1 MNAESNPSSYTVEDD
16 LQLADPTRAGY
27 TFAGWYTDRRL
38 TKPVSDIEAMK
49 GGKIFLYAKW
59 KANICTFVFYGGDA
73 GNDAPYSQTMT
84 SGKNV
89 KLLAN
94 RYSRAGYQFMGWT
107 TEPDGSGSRYSNMQ
121 LISGADVEDG
131 TVIELYAQ
139 WRANLKKIMFN
150 GVEYCAVNTLTDVV
164 QFSESTYHSV
174 CQAPNETETNAY
186 PGKCL
191 NFSYYYV
198 YCLMNGVAEPD
209 LAAGAR
215 GATNGKISVRMKGF
229 KDTRDL
235 LNLAYDLLNSGNP
248 QILMVKA
255 VTHTDSRHFLALVGY
270 KSSVTSRETMTA
282 EDLLLID
289 SFDGTLE
296 SMDPAV
302 SPRST
307 RVLYKQN
314 GTYRLG
320 AVY

>member
-1 MNAESNPSSYTVEDD
+1 M
-16 LQLADPTRAGY
+16 
-27 TFAGWYTDRRL
+27 
-38 TKPVSDIEAMK
+38 
-49 GGKIFLYAKW
+49 
-59 KANICTFVFYGGDA
+59 
-73 GNDAPYSQTMT
+73 
-84 SGKNV
+84 
-89 KLLAN
+89 
-94 RYSRAGYQFMGWT
+94 
-107 TEPDGSGSRYSNMQ
+107 
-121 LISGADVEDG
+121 
-131 TVIELYAQ
+131 
-139 WRANLKKIMFN
+139 
-150 GVEYCAVNTLTDVV
+150 V
-164 QFSESTYHSV
+164 QFSEKTYHSV
-174 CQAPNETETNAY
+174 CQAPNETGTNAY